1 MKRPCFVLSLAVTGL
16 FLLGMMGC
24 GGTPPTTES
33 APPSESVT
41 TTASTTTSVT
51 TTSSATGSTAT
62 NTTVGSVT
70 HATRVTTTTTTTK
83 KTTTTVPFKPRAK
96 GEELRGVWV
105 SYLDLKEYLTG
116 TTPAQAK
123 KALDTIM
130 DTCAARGLNTVYF
143 HVRSHSDAWYASS
156 VFPAAATAAPLL
168 KAGFDPL
175 AYAIEAAH
183 RRGLELH
190 AWLNPYRVGENN
202 KNAVVTGSQHLF
214 QKGGNWYY
222 NPASETVRQK
232 LLAGVRELLNR
243 YAVDGIHFDDYF
255 YPLDMA
261 AQGEAFENIP
271 AGVDVTAW
279 RQTQV
284 SALVSAVYG
293 LVHTKPRC
301 VFGISPAAN
310 LENCQTKLFA
320 DVPTWMAKPGYVD
333 YICPQIYFGF
343 QNETLPYTATLAQ
356 WLALPRQ
363 GNVELHVG
371 LALYKVGLK
380 EDTHAGTGR
389 QEWASGSDI
398 LARQVAALRQQKA
411 DGFVLFRYNGLLG
424 GTPALDK
431 ELAALDA
438 LF

>member
-1 MKRPCFVLSLAVTGL
+1 MKRPCFVLSLVVTGL
-16 FLLGMMGC
+16 FLWGMVGC
-24 GGTPPTTES
+24 GSTPPTTES
-33 APPSESVT
+33 TPPSESAT
-41 TTASTTTSVT
+41 TTTSTTTSAT
-51 TTSSATGSTAT
+51 AASSATDSTTT

-70 HATRVTTTTTTTK
+70 HTTHVTAATTTTK
-83 KTTTTVPFKPRAK
+83 KTTTVPFKPRAK

-105 SYLDLKEYLTG
+105 SYLDLEEYLAG
-116 TTPAQAK
+116 TTPARAK
-123 KALDTIM
+123 KALDAIM

-156 VFPAAATAAPLL
+156 VFPAATVAAPLL

-190 AWLNPYRVGENN
+190 AWLNPYRVGEDK
-202 KNAVVTGSQHLF
+202 KNAVVAGSQHLF
-214 QKGGNWYY
+214 QKGGSWYY
-222 NPASETVRQK
+222 NPASEAVRQK
-232 LLAGVRELLNR
+232 LLAGVRELVKR

-261 AQGEAFENIP
+261 AQGEAFEDIP
-271 AGVDVTAW
+271 AGADVAAW
-279 RQTQV
+279 RRTQV

-310 LENCQTKLFA
+310 LENCLNKLFA
-320 DVPTWMAKPGYVD
+320 DVPTWIAKPGYVD

-343 QNETLPYTATLAQ
+343 ENETLPYTATLAQ

-363 GNVELHVG
+363 ENVELHVG

-389 QEWASGSDI
+389 QEWATGSDI
-398 LARQVAALRQQKA
+398 LARQVTALRQQKA
-411 DGFVLFRYNGLLG
+411 NGFVLFRYNGLLG